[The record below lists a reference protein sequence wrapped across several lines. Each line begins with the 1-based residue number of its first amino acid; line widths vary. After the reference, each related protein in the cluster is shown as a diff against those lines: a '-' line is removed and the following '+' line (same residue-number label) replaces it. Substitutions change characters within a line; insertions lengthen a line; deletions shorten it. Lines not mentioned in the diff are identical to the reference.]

1 MNTIRVKIVPNRE
14 LFRDDDTGFKIYSA
28 DVREADGEVEYNNYG
43 NISVKGDNLPDFNIG
58 SLYDIDIAKNPRDK
72 YKGSYSM
79 VKSHYVKP
87 QTAEEQWKFLSMIV
101 TENQYVSISRVYSAD
116 EDKIIDIITNDE
128 FDYERVDGYGEI
140 TYNSLKEKVKLNM
153 DVSEAL
159 AYFSE
164 YEVSYNL
171 VKRLVSKYGSAEV
184 AIKEVEKNPYSI
196 VEKDG
201 FGFIMADELAMKLGI
216 PKDSPHRIRTCM
228 EYVLDEIS
236 SNGDI
241 WLNRKKL
248 YNKMKKLLKIK
259 KPEIEAVMDE
269 ENENVFCYGDR
280 YATMR
285 NARNEMRLAFMLS
298 KKILK
303 EEPLLSNHDYD
314 PDGFIER
321 FEDKNKVTLS
331 DQQKEFLYDINKTN
345 LMFLIGNAGSGKA
358 QPVDTVIPTPE
369 GYRKMGDIKVGD
381 FVFDREGNPTEV
393 LGVYPQGKIDEYE
406 VTLSDGRKTYSND
419 EHLWSYYTSRGN
431 LKTKSL
437 REMIDIGI
445 INEQIDKRTGRVRRN
460 SRFKIPT
467 NGLVKF
473 NNKSY
478 DLEVDPYVLGSFI
491 GDGSLTSKNL
501 TLCSNDEFVVKK
513 VSKILGFDYFK
524 ASGDNYNWNFRYKNP
539 KRYKGGNN
547 QSIARYTVF
556 TEDVFPK
563 SMMNISLEKNI
574 PVEYKLSSSESRFK
588 LLQGLFDTDGSIMR
602 SKGRYSVS
610 YSTASKTLACDIQE
624 LLRSLGMNGTIY
636 EDVRD
641 GRNTVYEISVLIE
654 NDKKKELFTLPR
666 KRDIADK
673 AYGVS
678 KYRDYDRISIISAT
692 PTGNKKD
699 MVCFYV
705 DNPEHLYLT
714 NDYIVT
720 HNTFV
725 QKSVIELADEL
736 GLSYALLSP
745 TGKASRVL
753 KESTGREAYTIH
765 KKIGFGGFE
774 EVESI
779 PEDIIL
785 VDEASMA
792 DINIAT
798 KLMSVVRDG
807 RLVIFIGDDAQ
818 IPSVGEGNFLY
829 DCINFD
835 KTPMVKLDK
844 IFRQKESGML
854 DAITRTRK
862 GRAFLNTTT
871 VNNQRLGNNFEFRHM
886 MKEQIVD
893 NLLESYEKML
903 SSGHTVE
910 EIGVLTP
917 TNIGDVGTIEINRQ
931 IQERVNPQGGTYLK
945 DEHTF
950 GNKGNERTL
959 RVGDYVMNTENMYDA
974 TVTNKAETINVFNGE
989 CGTIIVVNENS
1000 KEIIVDFEGNH
1011 VLFSFSEAMKKLSHA
1026 WAISIHKSQGSQ
1038 YKIVLIVVD
1047 SSATYQ
1053 LNLNL
1058 LYTAMSRAQDY
1069 LGVFGQARTYNR
1081 ALHKLASFSRNSFL
1095 NEFLDI
1101 SYKIIEDSEGEI
1113 ETDVLAENTLEL
1125 LRSEGNFS

>member
-101 TENQYVSISRVYSAD
+101 TENQYVSISRVYSSE

-228 EYVLDEIS
+228 EYVLDEIG

-259 KPEIEAVMDE
+259 RPEIEAIME
-269 ENENVFCYGDR
+269 EDNKNVFHYDDR

-285 NARNEMRLAFMLS
+285 NARNEMMLAFMLS

-303 EEPLLSNHDYD
+303 EEPLLSNHEYD

-331 DQQKEFLYDINKTN
+331 DQQREFLYDINKTN
-345 LMFLIGNAGSGKA
+345 LMFLIGNAGSGKSFL
-358 QPVDTVIPTPE
+358 QKVVI
-369 GYRKMGDIKVGD
+369 
-381 FVFDREGNPTEV
+381 N
-393 LGVYPQGKIDEYE
+393 
-406 VTLSDGRKTYSND
+406 
-419 EHLWSYYTSRGN
+419 
-431 LKTKSL
+431 
-437 REMIDIGI
+437 
-445 INEQIDKRTGRVRRN
+445 
-460 SRFKIPT
+460 
-467 NGLVKF
+467 
-473 NNKSY
+473 
-478 DLEVDPYVLGSFI
+478 
-491 GDGSLTSKNL
+491 
-501 TLCSNDEFVVKK
+501 
-513 VSKILGFDYFK
+513 
-524 ASGDNYNWNFRYKNP
+524 
-539 KRYKGGNN
+539 
-547 QSIARYTVF
+547 IA
-556 TEDVFPK
+556 E
-563 SMMNISLEKNI
+563 
-574 PVEYKLSSSESRFK
+574 
-588 LLQGLFDTDGSIMR
+588 
-602 SKGRYSVS
+602 
-610 YSTASKTLACDIQE
+610 E
-624 LLRSLGMNGTIY
+624 L
-636 EDVRD
+636 D
-641 GRNTVYEISVLIE
+641 
-654 NDKKKELFTLPR
+654 
-666 KRDIADK
+666 
-673 AYGVS
+673 
-678 KYRDYDRISIISAT
+678 
-692 PTGNKKD
+692 
-699 MVCFYV
+699 
-705 DNPEHLYLT
+705 
-714 NDYIVT
+714 
-720 HNTFV
+720 
-725 QKSVIELADEL
+725 
-736 GLSYALLSP
+736 LSYALLAP

-753 KESTGREAYTIH
+753 KNYTGREAYTIH

-835 KTPMVKLDK
+835 ETPMVKLDK

-871 VNNQRLGNNFEFRHM
+871 VKNQRLGNNFEFRHM

-989 CGTIIVVNENS
+989 CGTIIAVNENS

-1047 SSATYQ
+1047 GSATYQ

-1101 SYKIIEDSEGEI
+1101 SYKIIENLEDEI
-1113 ETDVLAENTLEL
+1113 DTNILAENTLEL
-1125 LRSEGNFS
+1125 LRSESNFS

>member
-345 LMFLIGNAGSGKA
+345 LMFLIGNAGSGKSFL
-358 QPVDTVIPTPE
+358 QKVVI
-369 GYRKMGDIKVGD
+369 
-381 FVFDREGNPTEV
+381 N
-393 LGVYPQGKIDEYE
+393 
-406 VTLSDGRKTYSND
+406 
-419 EHLWSYYTSRGN
+419 
-431 LKTKSL
+431 
-437 REMIDIGI
+437 
-445 INEQIDKRTGRVRRN
+445 
-460 SRFKIPT
+460 
-467 NGLVKF
+467 
-473 NNKSY
+473 
-478 DLEVDPYVLGSFI
+478 
-491 GDGSLTSKNL
+491 
-501 TLCSNDEFVVKK
+501 
-513 VSKILGFDYFK
+513 
-524 ASGDNYNWNFRYKNP
+524 
-539 KRYKGGNN
+539 
-547 QSIARYTVF
+547 IA
-556 TEDVFPK
+556 E
-563 SMMNISLEKNI
+563 
-574 PVEYKLSSSESRFK
+574 
-588 LLQGLFDTDGSIMR
+588 
-602 SKGRYSVS
+602 
-610 YSTASKTLACDIQE
+610 E
-624 LLRSLGMNGTIY
+624 LN
-636 EDVRD
+636 
-641 GRNTVYEISVLIE
+641 
-654 NDKKKELFTLPR
+654 
-666 KRDIADK
+666 
-673 AYGVS
+673 
-678 KYRDYDRISIISAT
+678 
-692 PTGNKKD
+692 
-699 MVCFYV
+699 
-705 DNPEHLYLT
+705 
-714 NDYIVT
+714 
-720 HNTFV
+720 
-725 QKSVIELADEL
+725 
-736 GLSYALLSP
+736 LSYALLAP

-753 KESTGREAYTIH
+753 KNYTGREAYTIH

>member
-28 DVREADGEVEYNNYG
+28 DVREADGEVEYNDYG

-58 SLYDIDIAKNPRDK
+58 ALYDIDIAKNPRDK

-79 VKSHYVKP
+79 VRSHYVKP

-101 TENQYVSISRVYSAD
+101 TENQYVSISRVYSAE

-159 AYFSE
+159 SYFSE

-269 ENENVFCYGDR
+269 ENENVFCYDDR

-345 LMFLIGNAGSGKA
+345 LMFLIGNAGSGKSFL
-358 QPVDTVIPTPE
+358 Q
-369 GYRKMGDIKVGD
+369 KV
-381 FVFDREGNPTEV
+381 V
-393 LGVYPQGKIDEYE
+393 
-406 VTLSDGRKTYSND
+406 
-419 EHLWSYYTSRGN
+419 
-431 LKTKSL
+431 
-437 REMIDIGI
+437 IDIA
-445 INEQIDKRTGRVRRN
+445 E
-460 SRFKIPT
+460 
-467 NGLVKF
+467 
-473 NNKSY
+473 
-478 DLEVDPYVLGSFI
+478 
-491 GDGSLTSKNL
+491 
-501 TLCSNDEFVVKK
+501 
-513 VSKILGFDYFK
+513 
-524 ASGDNYNWNFRYKNP
+524 
-539 KRYKGGNN
+539 
-547 QSIARYTVF
+547 
-556 TEDVFPK
+556 
-563 SMMNISLEKNI
+563 
-574 PVEYKLSSSESRFK
+574 
-588 LLQGLFDTDGSIMR
+588 
-602 SKGRYSVS
+602 
-610 YSTASKTLACDIQE
+610 
-624 LLRSLGMNGTIY
+624 
-636 EDVRD
+636 
-641 GRNTVYEISVLIE
+641 
-654 NDKKKELFTLPR
+654 
-666 KRDIADK
+666 
-673 AYGVS
+673 
-678 KYRDYDRISIISAT
+678 
-692 PTGNKKD
+692 
-699 MVCFYV
+699 
-705 DNPEHLYLT
+705 
-714 NDYIVT
+714 
-720 HNTFV
+720 
-725 QKSVIELADEL
+725 EL
-736 GLSYALLSP
+736 GLSYALLAP

-753 KESTGREAYTIH
+753 KNYTGREAYTIH

-871 VNNQRLGNNFEFRHM
+871 VKNQRLGSNFEFRHM
-886 MKEQIVD
+886 MKERIVD

-931 IQERVNPQGGTYLK
+931 IQERVNPQGGKYLK

-989 CGTIIVVNENS
+989 CGTIIAVNENS

-1113 ETDVLAENTLEL
+1113 ETDILAENTLEL

>member
-87 QTAEEQWKFLSMIV
+87 QTTEEQWKFLSMIV
-101 TENQYVSISRVYSAD
+101 TENQYVSISRVYSAE

-259 KPEIEAVMDE
+259 RPEIEAVMDE
-269 ENENVFCYGDR
+269 ENENVFCYDDR

-345 LMFLIGNAGSGKA
+345 LMFLIGNAGSGKSFL
-358 QPVDTVIPTPE
+358 QKVVI
-369 GYRKMGDIKVGD
+369 
-381 FVFDREGNPTEV
+381 N
-393 LGVYPQGKIDEYE
+393 
-406 VTLSDGRKTYSND
+406 
-419 EHLWSYYTSRGN
+419 
-431 LKTKSL
+431 
-437 REMIDIGI
+437 
-445 INEQIDKRTGRVRRN
+445 
-460 SRFKIPT
+460 
-467 NGLVKF
+467 
-473 NNKSY
+473 
-478 DLEVDPYVLGSFI
+478 
-491 GDGSLTSKNL
+491 
-501 TLCSNDEFVVKK
+501 
-513 VSKILGFDYFK
+513 
-524 ASGDNYNWNFRYKNP
+524 
-539 KRYKGGNN
+539 
-547 QSIARYTVF
+547 IA
-556 TEDVFPK
+556 E
-563 SMMNISLEKNI
+563 
-574 PVEYKLSSSESRFK
+574 
-588 LLQGLFDTDGSIMR
+588 
-602 SKGRYSVS
+602 
-610 YSTASKTLACDIQE
+610 E
-624 LLRSLGMNGTIY
+624 LN
-636 EDVRD
+636 
-641 GRNTVYEISVLIE
+641 
-654 NDKKKELFTLPR
+654 
-666 KRDIADK
+666 
-673 AYGVS
+673 
-678 KYRDYDRISIISAT
+678 
-692 PTGNKKD
+692 
-699 MVCFYV
+699 
-705 DNPEHLYLT
+705 
-714 NDYIVT
+714 
-720 HNTFV
+720 
-725 QKSVIELADEL
+725 
-736 GLSYALLSP
+736 LSYALLAP

-753 KESTGREAYTIH
+753 KNYTGREAYTIH

-798 KLMSVVRDG
+798 KLMSVIRDG
-807 RLVIFIGDDAQ
+807 KLVIFIGDDAQ

-871 VNNQRLGNNFEFRHM
+871 VNNQRIGNNFEFRHM

-931 IQERVNPQGGTYLK
+931 IQERVNPQGGKYLK

-989 CGTIIVVNENS
+989 CGTIIAVNENS

-1058 LYTAMSRAQDY
+1058 LYTAMSRAQNY
-1069 LGVFGQARTYNR
+1069 LGVFGQAKTYNR

-1101 SYKIIEDSEGEI
+1101 SYKIIENLEDEVD
-1113 ETDVLAENTLEL
+1113 TNVLAENTLEL

>member
-101 TENQYVSISRVYSAD
+101 TENQYVSISRAYSAE

-128 FDYERVDGYGEI
+128 FDYERIDGYGEI

-259 KPEIEAVMDE
+259 RPEIEAVMDE
-269 ENENVFCYGDR
+269 ENENVFCYDDR

-331 DQQKEFLYDINKTN
+331 DQQREFLYDINKTN
-345 LMFLIGNAGSGKA
+345 LMFLIGNAGSGKSFL
-358 QPVDTVIPTPE
+358 QKVVI
-369 GYRKMGDIKVGD
+369 
-381 FVFDREGNPTEV
+381 N
-393 LGVYPQGKIDEYE
+393 
-406 VTLSDGRKTYSND
+406 
-419 EHLWSYYTSRGN
+419 
-431 LKTKSL
+431 
-437 REMIDIGI
+437 
-445 INEQIDKRTGRVRRN
+445 
-460 SRFKIPT
+460 
-467 NGLVKF
+467 
-473 NNKSY
+473 
-478 DLEVDPYVLGSFI
+478 
-491 GDGSLTSKNL
+491 
-501 TLCSNDEFVVKK
+501 
-513 VSKILGFDYFK
+513 
-524 ASGDNYNWNFRYKNP
+524 
-539 KRYKGGNN
+539 
-547 QSIARYTVF
+547 IA
-556 TEDVFPK
+556 E
-563 SMMNISLEKNI
+563 
-574 PVEYKLSSSESRFK
+574 
-588 LLQGLFDTDGSIMR
+588 
-602 SKGRYSVS
+602 
-610 YSTASKTLACDIQE
+610 E
-624 LLRSLGMNGTIY
+624 LN
-636 EDVRD
+636 
-641 GRNTVYEISVLIE
+641 
-654 NDKKKELFTLPR
+654 
-666 KRDIADK
+666 
-673 AYGVS
+673 
-678 KYRDYDRISIISAT
+678 
-692 PTGNKKD
+692 
-699 MVCFYV
+699 
-705 DNPEHLYLT
+705 
-714 NDYIVT
+714 
-720 HNTFV
+720 
-725 QKSVIELADEL
+725 
-736 GLSYALLSP
+736 LSYALLAP

-753 KESTGREAYTIH
+753 KNYTGREAYTIH

-774 EVESI
+774 EVDSI

-945 DEHTF
+945 EEHTF

-989 CGTIIVVNENS
+989 CGTIIAVNENS

>member
-101 TENQYVSISRVYSAD
+101 TENQYVSISRAYSAE

-259 KPEIEAVMDE
+259 RPEIEAIME
-269 ENENVFCYGDR
+269 EDNKNVFHYDDR

-285 NARNEMRLAFMLS
+285 NARNEMMLAFMLS

-303 EEPLLSNHDYD
+303 EEPLLSNHEYD

-321 FEDKNKVTLS
+321 FEDKNKVVLS
-331 DQQKEFLYDINKTN
+331 DQQREFLYDINKTN
-345 LMFLIGNAGSGKA
+345 LMFLIGNAGSGKSFL
-358 QPVDTVIPTPE
+358 Q
-369 GYRKMGDIKVGD
+369 KV
-381 FVFDREGNPTEV
+381 V
-393 LGVYPQGKIDEYE
+393 
-406 VTLSDGRKTYSND
+406 
-419 EHLWSYYTSRGN
+419 
-431 LKTKSL
+431 
-437 REMIDIGI
+437 IDIA
-445 INEQIDKRTGRVRRN
+445 E
-460 SRFKIPT
+460 
-467 NGLVKF
+467 
-473 NNKSY
+473 
-478 DLEVDPYVLGSFI
+478 
-491 GDGSLTSKNL
+491 
-501 TLCSNDEFVVKK
+501 
-513 VSKILGFDYFK
+513 
-524 ASGDNYNWNFRYKNP
+524 
-539 KRYKGGNN
+539 
-547 QSIARYTVF
+547 
-556 TEDVFPK
+556 
-563 SMMNISLEKNI
+563 
-574 PVEYKLSSSESRFK
+574 
-588 LLQGLFDTDGSIMR
+588 
-602 SKGRYSVS
+602 
-610 YSTASKTLACDIQE
+610 
-624 LLRSLGMNGTIY
+624 
-636 EDVRD
+636 
-641 GRNTVYEISVLIE
+641 
-654 NDKKKELFTLPR
+654 
-666 KRDIADK
+666 
-673 AYGVS
+673 
-678 KYRDYDRISIISAT
+678 
-692 PTGNKKD
+692 
-699 MVCFYV
+699 
-705 DNPEHLYLT
+705 
-714 NDYIVT
+714 
-720 HNTFV
+720 
-725 QKSVIELADEL
+725 EL
-736 GLSYALLSP
+736 GLSYALLAP

-753 KESTGREAYTIH
+753 KNYTGREAYTIH

-931 IQERVNPQGGTYLK
+931 IQERVNPQGGKYLK

-989 CGTIIVVNENS
+989 CGTIIAVNENS

>member
-101 TENQYVSISRVYSAD
+101 TENQYVSISRVYSAE

-269 ENENVFCYGDR
+269 ENENVFCYDDR

-345 LMFLIGNAGSGKA
+345 LMFLIGNAGSGKSFL
-358 QPVDTVIPTPE
+358 Q
-369 GYRKMGDIKVGD
+369 KV
-381 FVFDREGNPTEV
+381 V
-393 LGVYPQGKIDEYE
+393 
-406 VTLSDGRKTYSND
+406 
-419 EHLWSYYTSRGN
+419 
-431 LKTKSL
+431 
-437 REMIDIGI
+437 IDIA
-445 INEQIDKRTGRVRRN
+445 E
-460 SRFKIPT
+460 
-467 NGLVKF
+467 
-473 NNKSY
+473 
-478 DLEVDPYVLGSFI
+478 
-491 GDGSLTSKNL
+491 
-501 TLCSNDEFVVKK
+501 
-513 VSKILGFDYFK
+513 
-524 ASGDNYNWNFRYKNP
+524 
-539 KRYKGGNN
+539 
-547 QSIARYTVF
+547 
-556 TEDVFPK
+556 
-563 SMMNISLEKNI
+563 
-574 PVEYKLSSSESRFK
+574 
-588 LLQGLFDTDGSIMR
+588 
-602 SKGRYSVS
+602 
-610 YSTASKTLACDIQE
+610 E
-624 LLRSLGMNGTIY
+624 L
-636 EDVRD
+636 D
-641 GRNTVYEISVLIE
+641 
-654 NDKKKELFTLPR
+654 
-666 KRDIADK
+666 
-673 AYGVS
+673 
-678 KYRDYDRISIISAT
+678 
-692 PTGNKKD
+692 
-699 MVCFYV
+699 
-705 DNPEHLYLT
+705 
-714 NDYIVT
+714 
-720 HNTFV
+720 
-725 QKSVIELADEL
+725 
-736 GLSYALLSP
+736 LSYALLAP

-753 KESTGREAYTIH
+753 KNYTGREAYTIH

-807 RLVIFIGDDAQ
+807 KLVIFIGDDAQ

-989 CGTIIVVNENS
+989 CGTIIAVNESS

-1011 VLFSFSEAMKKLSHA
+1011 VLFNFSEAMKKLSHA

-1113 ETDVLAENTLEL
+1113 ETDILAENTLEL

>member
-1 MNTIRVKIVPNRE
+1 MDTIRVKIVPNRE

-101 TENQYVSISRVYSAD
+101 TENQYVSISRAYSAE

-259 KPEIEAVMDE
+259 RPEIEAVMDE
-269 ENENVFCYGDR
+269 ENENVFCYDDR

-331 DQQKEFLYDINKTN
+331 DQQREFLYDINKTN
-345 LMFLIGNAGSGKA
+345 LMFLIGNAGSGKSFL
-358 QPVDTVIPTPE
+358 Q
-369 GYRKMGDIKVGD
+369 KV
-381 FVFDREGNPTEV
+381 V
-393 LGVYPQGKIDEYE
+393 
-406 VTLSDGRKTYSND
+406 
-419 EHLWSYYTSRGN
+419 
-431 LKTKSL
+431 
-437 REMIDIGI
+437 IDIA
-445 INEQIDKRTGRVRRN
+445 E
-460 SRFKIPT
+460 
-467 NGLVKF
+467 
-473 NNKSY
+473 
-478 DLEVDPYVLGSFI
+478 
-491 GDGSLTSKNL
+491 
-501 TLCSNDEFVVKK
+501 
-513 VSKILGFDYFK
+513 
-524 ASGDNYNWNFRYKNP
+524 
-539 KRYKGGNN
+539 
-547 QSIARYTVF
+547 
-556 TEDVFPK
+556 
-563 SMMNISLEKNI
+563 
-574 PVEYKLSSSESRFK
+574 
-588 LLQGLFDTDGSIMR
+588 
-602 SKGRYSVS
+602 
-610 YSTASKTLACDIQE
+610 
-624 LLRSLGMNGTIY
+624 
-636 EDVRD
+636 
-641 GRNTVYEISVLIE
+641 
-654 NDKKKELFTLPR
+654 
-666 KRDIADK
+666 
-673 AYGVS
+673 
-678 KYRDYDRISIISAT
+678 
-692 PTGNKKD
+692 
-699 MVCFYV
+699 
-705 DNPEHLYLT
+705 
-714 NDYIVT
+714 
-720 HNTFV
+720 
-725 QKSVIELADEL
+725 EL
-736 GLSYALLSP
+736 GLSYALLAP

-753 KESTGREAYTIH
+753 KNYTGREAYTIH

-835 KTPMVKLDK
+835 KTPMVKLNK

-945 DEHTF
+945 EEHTF

-989 CGTIIVVNENS
+989 CGTIIAVNENS

>member
-1 MNTIRVKIVPNRE
+1 MDTIRVKIVPNRE

-72 YKGSYSM
+72 YKGSYNM

-87 QTAEEQWKFLSMIV
+87 QTEEEQWKFLSMIV
-101 TENQYVSISRVYSAD
+101 TENQYVNISKVYSAE

-140 TYNSLKEKVKLNM
+140 TYSSLKEKVKLNM

-196 VEKDG
+196 VEKNG

-241 WLNRKKL
+241 WLDRKKL

-269 ENENVFCYGDR
+269 ENENVFCYDDR

-298 KKILK
+298 KKMLK

-345 LMFLIGNAGSGKA
+345 LMFLIGNAGSGKSFL
-358 QPVDTVIPTPE
+358 QKVVI
-369 GYRKMGDIKVGD
+369 
-381 FVFDREGNPTEV
+381 N
-393 LGVYPQGKIDEYE
+393 
-406 VTLSDGRKTYSND
+406 
-419 EHLWSYYTSRGN
+419 
-431 LKTKSL
+431 
-437 REMIDIGI
+437 
-445 INEQIDKRTGRVRRN
+445 
-460 SRFKIPT
+460 
-467 NGLVKF
+467 
-473 NNKSY
+473 
-478 DLEVDPYVLGSFI
+478 
-491 GDGSLTSKNL
+491 
-501 TLCSNDEFVVKK
+501 
-513 VSKILGFDYFK
+513 
-524 ASGDNYNWNFRYKNP
+524 
-539 KRYKGGNN
+539 
-547 QSIARYTVF
+547 IA
-556 TEDVFPK
+556 E
-563 SMMNISLEKNI
+563 
-574 PVEYKLSSSESRFK
+574 
-588 LLQGLFDTDGSIMR
+588 
-602 SKGRYSVS
+602 
-610 YSTASKTLACDIQE
+610 E
-624 LLRSLGMNGTIY
+624 L
-636 EDVRD
+636 D
-641 GRNTVYEISVLIE
+641 
-654 NDKKKELFTLPR
+654 
-666 KRDIADK
+666 
-673 AYGVS
+673 
-678 KYRDYDRISIISAT
+678 
-692 PTGNKKD
+692 
-699 MVCFYV
+699 
-705 DNPEHLYLT
+705 
-714 NDYIVT
+714 
-720 HNTFV
+720 
-725 QKSVIELADEL
+725 
-736 GLSYALLSP
+736 LSYALLAP

-753 KESTGREAYTIH
+753 KNYTGREAYTIH

-903 SSGHTVE
+903 SSGHAVE
-910 EIGVLTP
+910 DIGVLTP

-989 CGTIIVVNENS
+989 CGTIIAVNENS

-1113 ETDVLAENTLEL
+1113 DTDVLAEKTLEL

>member
-1 MNTIRVKIVPNRE
+1 MDTIRVKIVPNRE

-28 DVREADGEVEYNNYG
+28 DVREADGEIEYNNYG

-72 YKGSYSM
+72 YKGSYNM

-87 QTAEEQWKFLSMIV
+87 QTEEEQWKFLSMIV
-101 TENQYVSISRVYSAD
+101 TENQYVNISKVYSAE

-140 TYNSLKEKVKLNM
+140 TYNSLNEKVKLNM

-196 VEKDG
+196 VEKNG

-241 WLNRKKL
+241 WLDRKKL

-269 ENENVFCYGDR
+269 ENENVFCYDGR

-298 KKILK
+298 KKMLK
-303 EEPLLSNHDYD
+303 EEPLLSNHEYD

-345 LMFLIGNAGSGKA
+345 LMFLIGNAGSGKSFL
-358 QPVDTVIPTPE
+358 QKVVI
-369 GYRKMGDIKVGD
+369 
-381 FVFDREGNPTEV
+381 N
-393 LGVYPQGKIDEYE
+393 
-406 VTLSDGRKTYSND
+406 
-419 EHLWSYYTSRGN
+419 
-431 LKTKSL
+431 
-437 REMIDIGI
+437 
-445 INEQIDKRTGRVRRN
+445 
-460 SRFKIPT
+460 
-467 NGLVKF
+467 
-473 NNKSY
+473 
-478 DLEVDPYVLGSFI
+478 
-491 GDGSLTSKNL
+491 
-501 TLCSNDEFVVKK
+501 
-513 VSKILGFDYFK
+513 
-524 ASGDNYNWNFRYKNP
+524 
-539 KRYKGGNN
+539 
-547 QSIARYTVF
+547 IA
-556 TEDVFPK
+556 E
-563 SMMNISLEKNI
+563 
-574 PVEYKLSSSESRFK
+574 
-588 LLQGLFDTDGSIMR
+588 
-602 SKGRYSVS
+602 
-610 YSTASKTLACDIQE
+610 E
-624 LLRSLGMNGTIY
+624 L
-636 EDVRD
+636 D
-641 GRNTVYEISVLIE
+641 
-654 NDKKKELFTLPR
+654 
-666 KRDIADK
+666 
-673 AYGVS
+673 
-678 KYRDYDRISIISAT
+678 
-692 PTGNKKD
+692 
-699 MVCFYV
+699 
-705 DNPEHLYLT
+705 
-714 NDYIVT
+714 
-720 HNTFV
+720 
-725 QKSVIELADEL
+725 
-736 GLSYALLSP
+736 LSYALLAP

-753 KESTGREAYTIH
+753 KNYTGREAYTIH

-779 PEDIIL
+779 SEDIIL

-903 SSGHTVE
+903 SSGHAVE
-910 EIGVLTP
+910 DIGVLTP

-989 CGTIIVVNENS
+989 CGTIIAVNENS

-1101 SYKIIEDSEGEI
+1101 SYRSIEDLEGEI
-1113 ETDVLAENTLEL
+1113 DTDVLAEKTLEL

>member
-1 MNTIRVKIVPNRE
+1 METIRVKIVPNRE

-28 DVREADGEVEYNNYG
+28 DVREADGEVEYNDYG

-101 TENQYVSISRVYSAD
+101 TENQYASISRVYSA
-116 EDKIIDIITNDE
+116 EQDKIIDIITNDE

-140 TYNSLKEKVKLNM
+140 TYDSLKVKVKLNM

-269 ENENVFCYGDR
+269 ENENVFYYDGR

-321 FEDKNKVTLS
+321 FEDKNNVTLS
-331 DQQKEFLYDINKTN
+331 DQQREFLYDINKTN
-345 LMFLIGNAGSGKA
+345 LMFLIGNAGSGKSFL
-358 QPVDTVIPTPE
+358 Q
-369 GYRKMGDIKVGD
+369 KV
-381 FVFDREGNPTEV
+381 V
-393 LGVYPQGKIDEYE
+393 
-406 VTLSDGRKTYSND
+406 
-419 EHLWSYYTSRGN
+419 
-431 LKTKSL
+431 
-437 REMIDIGI
+437 IDIA
-445 INEQIDKRTGRVRRN
+445 E
-460 SRFKIPT
+460 
-467 NGLVKF
+467 
-473 NNKSY
+473 
-478 DLEVDPYVLGSFI
+478 
-491 GDGSLTSKNL
+491 
-501 TLCSNDEFVVKK
+501 
-513 VSKILGFDYFK
+513 
-524 ASGDNYNWNFRYKNP
+524 
-539 KRYKGGNN
+539 
-547 QSIARYTVF
+547 
-556 TEDVFPK
+556 
-563 SMMNISLEKNI
+563 
-574 PVEYKLSSSESRFK
+574 
-588 LLQGLFDTDGSIMR
+588 
-602 SKGRYSVS
+602 
-610 YSTASKTLACDIQE
+610 E
-624 LLRSLGMNGTIY
+624 L
-636 EDVRD
+636 D
-641 GRNTVYEISVLIE
+641 
-654 NDKKKELFTLPR
+654 
-666 KRDIADK
+666 
-673 AYGVS
+673 
-678 KYRDYDRISIISAT
+678 
-692 PTGNKKD
+692 
-699 MVCFYV
+699 
-705 DNPEHLYLT
+705 
-714 NDYIVT
+714 
-720 HNTFV
+720 
-725 QKSVIELADEL
+725 
-736 GLSYALLSP
+736 LSYALLAP

-753 KESTGREAYTIH
+753 KNYTGREAYTIH

-807 RLVIFIGDDAQ
+807 KLVIFIGDDAQ

-893 NLLESYEKML
+893 SLLESYEKML
-903 SSGHTVE
+903 SSGRAVE
-910 EIGVLTP
+910 DIGVLTP

-989 CGTIIVVNENS
+989 CGTIIAVNENS

-1038 YKIVLIVVD
+1038 YNIVLIVVD

-1069 LGVFGQARTYNR
+1069 LGVFGQARTYNK

-1101 SYKIIEDSEGEI
+1101 SYKIIENSEDEI
-1113 ETDVLAENTLEL
+1113 DTNVLAENTLEL
-1125 LRSEGNFS
+1125 LSSESNFS

>member
-1 MNTIRVKIVPNRE
+1 MDTIRVKIVPNRE

-72 YKGSYSM
+72 YKGSYNM

-87 QTAEEQWKFLSMIV
+87 QTEEEQWKFLSMIV
-101 TENQYVSISRVYSAD
+101 TENQYVNISKVYSAE

-140 TYNSLKEKVKLNM
+140 TYSSLKEKVKLNM

-196 VEKDG
+196 VEKNG

-241 WLNRKKL
+241 WLDRKKL

-269 ENENVFCYGDR
+269 ENENVFCYDDR

-298 KKILK
+298 KKVLK
-303 EEPLLSNHDYD
+303 EEPLLSNHEYD

-345 LMFLIGNAGSGKA
+345 LMFLIGNAGSGKSFL
-358 QPVDTVIPTPE
+358 Q
-369 GYRKMGDIKVGD
+369 KV
-381 FVFDREGNPTEV
+381 V
-393 LGVYPQGKIDEYE
+393 
-406 VTLSDGRKTYSND
+406 
-419 EHLWSYYTSRGN
+419 
-431 LKTKSL
+431 
-437 REMIDIGI
+437 IDIA
-445 INEQIDKRTGRVRRN
+445 E
-460 SRFKIPT
+460 
-467 NGLVKF
+467 
-473 NNKSY
+473 
-478 DLEVDPYVLGSFI
+478 
-491 GDGSLTSKNL
+491 
-501 TLCSNDEFVVKK
+501 
-513 VSKILGFDYFK
+513 
-524 ASGDNYNWNFRYKNP
+524 
-539 KRYKGGNN
+539 
-547 QSIARYTVF
+547 
-556 TEDVFPK
+556 
-563 SMMNISLEKNI
+563 
-574 PVEYKLSSSESRFK
+574 
-588 LLQGLFDTDGSIMR
+588 
-602 SKGRYSVS
+602 
-610 YSTASKTLACDIQE
+610 E
-624 LLRSLGMNGTIY
+624 L
-636 EDVRD
+636 D
-641 GRNTVYEISVLIE
+641 
-654 NDKKKELFTLPR
+654 
-666 KRDIADK
+666 
-673 AYGVS
+673 
-678 KYRDYDRISIISAT
+678 
-692 PTGNKKD
+692 
-699 MVCFYV
+699 
-705 DNPEHLYLT
+705 
-714 NDYIVT
+714 
-720 HNTFV
+720 
-725 QKSVIELADEL
+725 
-736 GLSYALLSP
+736 LSYALLAP

-753 KESTGREAYTIH
+753 KNYTGREAYTIH

-779 PEDIIL
+779 SEDIIL

-903 SSGHTVE
+903 SSGHAVE
-910 EIGVLTP
+910 DIGVLTP

-989 CGTIIVVNENS
+989 CGTIIAVNENS

-1101 SYKIIEDSEGEI
+1101 SYRSIEDSEGEI
-1113 ETDVLAENTLEL
+1113 DTDVLAEKTLEL

>member
-101 TENQYVSISRVYSAD
+101 TENQYVSISRAYSAE

-259 KPEIEAVMDE
+259 RPEIEAVMDE
-269 ENENVFCYGDR
+269 ENENVFCYDDR

-303 EEPLLSNHDYD
+303 EEPLLSNHEYD

-345 LMFLIGNAGSGKA
+345 LMFLIGNAGSGKSFL
-358 QPVDTVIPTPE
+358 Q
-369 GYRKMGDIKVGD
+369 KV
-381 FVFDREGNPTEV
+381 V
-393 LGVYPQGKIDEYE
+393 
-406 VTLSDGRKTYSND
+406 
-419 EHLWSYYTSRGN
+419 
-431 LKTKSL
+431 
-437 REMIDIGI
+437 IDIA
-445 INEQIDKRTGRVRRN
+445 E
-460 SRFKIPT
+460 
-467 NGLVKF
+467 
-473 NNKSY
+473 
-478 DLEVDPYVLGSFI
+478 
-491 GDGSLTSKNL
+491 
-501 TLCSNDEFVVKK
+501 
-513 VSKILGFDYFK
+513 
-524 ASGDNYNWNFRYKNP
+524 
-539 KRYKGGNN
+539 
-547 QSIARYTVF
+547 
-556 TEDVFPK
+556 
-563 SMMNISLEKNI
+563 
-574 PVEYKLSSSESRFK
+574 
-588 LLQGLFDTDGSIMR
+588 
-602 SKGRYSVS
+602 
-610 YSTASKTLACDIQE
+610 
-624 LLRSLGMNGTIY
+624 
-636 EDVRD
+636 
-641 GRNTVYEISVLIE
+641 
-654 NDKKKELFTLPR
+654 
-666 KRDIADK
+666 
-673 AYGVS
+673 
-678 KYRDYDRISIISAT
+678 
-692 PTGNKKD
+692 
-699 MVCFYV
+699 
-705 DNPEHLYLT
+705 
-714 NDYIVT
+714 
-720 HNTFV
+720 
-725 QKSVIELADEL
+725 EL
-736 GLSYALLSP
+736 GLSYALLAP

-753 KESTGREAYTIH
+753 KNYTGREAYTIH

-945 DEHTF
+945 EEHTF

-989 CGTIIVVNENS
+989 CGTIIAVNENS

>member
-101 TENQYVSISRVYSAD
+101 TESQYVSISRAYSAE

-128 FDYERVDGYGEI
+128 FDYERIDGYGEI

-259 KPEIEAVMDE
+259 RPEIEAIME
-269 ENENVFCYGDR
+269 EDNKNVFHYDDR

-285 NARNEMRLAFMLS
+285 NARNEMMLAFMLS

-321 FEDKNKVTLS
+321 FEDKNNVTLS

-345 LMFLIGNAGSGKA
+345 LMFLIGNAGSGKSFL
-358 QPVDTVIPTPE
+358 QKVVI
-369 GYRKMGDIKVGD
+369 
-381 FVFDREGNPTEV
+381 N
-393 LGVYPQGKIDEYE
+393 
-406 VTLSDGRKTYSND
+406 
-419 EHLWSYYTSRGN
+419 
-431 LKTKSL
+431 
-437 REMIDIGI
+437 
-445 INEQIDKRTGRVRRN
+445 
-460 SRFKIPT
+460 
-467 NGLVKF
+467 
-473 NNKSY
+473 
-478 DLEVDPYVLGSFI
+478 
-491 GDGSLTSKNL
+491 
-501 TLCSNDEFVVKK
+501 
-513 VSKILGFDYFK
+513 
-524 ASGDNYNWNFRYKNP
+524 
-539 KRYKGGNN
+539 
-547 QSIARYTVF
+547 IA
-556 TEDVFPK
+556 E
-563 SMMNISLEKNI
+563 
-574 PVEYKLSSSESRFK
+574 
-588 LLQGLFDTDGSIMR
+588 
-602 SKGRYSVS
+602 
-610 YSTASKTLACDIQE
+610 E
-624 LLRSLGMNGTIY
+624 L
-636 EDVRD
+636 D
-641 GRNTVYEISVLIE
+641 
-654 NDKKKELFTLPR
+654 
-666 KRDIADK
+666 
-673 AYGVS
+673 
-678 KYRDYDRISIISAT
+678 
-692 PTGNKKD
+692 
-699 MVCFYV
+699 
-705 DNPEHLYLT
+705 
-714 NDYIVT
+714 
-720 HNTFV
+720 
-725 QKSVIELADEL
+725 
-736 GLSYALLSP
+736 LSYALLAP

-753 KESTGREAYTIH
+753 KNYTGREAYTIH

-774 EVESI
+774 EVDSI

-989 CGTIIVVNENS
+989 CGTIIAVNENS

>member
-28 DVREADGEVEYNNYG
+28 DVRETDGEVEYNNYG

-58 SLYDIDIAKNPRDK
+58 SLYDIDIAKNSRDK

-101 TENQYVSISRVYSAD
+101 TENQYVSISRAYSAE

-241 WLNRKKL
+241 WLSRKKL

-259 KPEIEAVMDE
+259 RPEIEAVMDE
-269 ENENVFCYGDR
+269 ENENVFCYDDR

-345 LMFLIGNAGSGKA
+345 LMFLIGNAGSGKSFL
-358 QPVDTVIPTPE
+358 QKVVI
-369 GYRKMGDIKVGD
+369 
-381 FVFDREGNPTEV
+381 N
-393 LGVYPQGKIDEYE
+393 
-406 VTLSDGRKTYSND
+406 
-419 EHLWSYYTSRGN
+419 
-431 LKTKSL
+431 
-437 REMIDIGI
+437 
-445 INEQIDKRTGRVRRN
+445 
-460 SRFKIPT
+460 
-467 NGLVKF
+467 
-473 NNKSY
+473 
-478 DLEVDPYVLGSFI
+478 
-491 GDGSLTSKNL
+491 
-501 TLCSNDEFVVKK
+501 
-513 VSKILGFDYFK
+513 
-524 ASGDNYNWNFRYKNP
+524 
-539 KRYKGGNN
+539 
-547 QSIARYTVF
+547 IA
-556 TEDVFPK
+556 E
-563 SMMNISLEKNI
+563 
-574 PVEYKLSSSESRFK
+574 
-588 LLQGLFDTDGSIMR
+588 
-602 SKGRYSVS
+602 
-610 YSTASKTLACDIQE
+610 E
-624 LLRSLGMNGTIY
+624 LN
-636 EDVRD
+636 
-641 GRNTVYEISVLIE
+641 
-654 NDKKKELFTLPR
+654 
-666 KRDIADK
+666 
-673 AYGVS
+673 
-678 KYRDYDRISIISAT
+678 
-692 PTGNKKD
+692 
-699 MVCFYV
+699 
-705 DNPEHLYLT
+705 
-714 NDYIVT
+714 
-720 HNTFV
+720 
-725 QKSVIELADEL
+725 
-736 GLSYALLSP
+736 LSYALLAP

-753 KESTGREAYTIH
+753 KNYTGREAYTIH

-774 EVESI
+774 EVDSI

-945 DEHTF
+945 EEHTF

-989 CGTIIVVNENS
+989 CGTIIAVNENS

>member
-1 MNTIRVKIVPNRE
+1 MDTIRVKIVPNRE

-28 DVREADGEVEYNNYG
+28 DVREADGEVECNDYG

-101 TENQYVSISRVYSAD
+101 TENQYASISRVYSGE

-140 TYNSLKEKVKLNM
+140 TYNSLKVKVKLNM

-269 ENENVFCYGDR
+269 ENENVFCYNDR

-331 DQQKEFLYDINKTN
+331 DQQREFLYDINKTN
-345 LMFLIGNAGSGKA
+345 LMFLIGNAGSGKSFL
-358 QPVDTVIPTPE
+358 QKVVI
-369 GYRKMGDIKVGD
+369 
-381 FVFDREGNPTEV
+381 N
-393 LGVYPQGKIDEYE
+393 
-406 VTLSDGRKTYSND
+406 
-419 EHLWSYYTSRGN
+419 
-431 LKTKSL
+431 
-437 REMIDIGI
+437 
-445 INEQIDKRTGRVRRN
+445 
-460 SRFKIPT
+460 
-467 NGLVKF
+467 
-473 NNKSY
+473 
-478 DLEVDPYVLGSFI
+478 
-491 GDGSLTSKNL
+491 
-501 TLCSNDEFVVKK
+501 
-513 VSKILGFDYFK
+513 
-524 ASGDNYNWNFRYKNP
+524 
-539 KRYKGGNN
+539 
-547 QSIARYTVF
+547 IA
-556 TEDVFPK
+556 E
-563 SMMNISLEKNI
+563 
-574 PVEYKLSSSESRFK
+574 
-588 LLQGLFDTDGSIMR
+588 
-602 SKGRYSVS
+602 
-610 YSTASKTLACDIQE
+610 E
-624 LLRSLGMNGTIY
+624 L
-636 EDVRD
+636 D
-641 GRNTVYEISVLIE
+641 
-654 NDKKKELFTLPR
+654 
-666 KRDIADK
+666 
-673 AYGVS
+673 
-678 KYRDYDRISIISAT
+678 
-692 PTGNKKD
+692 
-699 MVCFYV
+699 
-705 DNPEHLYLT
+705 
-714 NDYIVT
+714 
-720 HNTFV
+720 
-725 QKSVIELADEL
+725 
-736 GLSYALLSP
+736 LSYALLAP

-753 KESTGREAYTIH
+753 KNYTGREAYTIH

-779 PEDIIL
+779 PEDIVL

-871 VNNQRLGNNFEFRHM
+871 VKSQRLGNNFEFRHM
-886 MKEQIVD
+886 MKEKIVD
-893 NLLESYEKML
+893 SLLESYEKML
-903 SSGHTVE
+903 GSGYTVE

-931 IQERVNPQGGTYLK
+931 IQERVNPQGGKYLK

-989 CGTIIVVNENS
+989 CGTIIAVNENS

-1069 LGVFGQARTYNR
+1069 LGVFGQAKTYNR
-1081 ALHKLASFSRNSFL
+1081 ALYKLASFSRNSFL

-1101 SYKIIEDSEGEI
+1101 SYKIIENLEDEI
-1113 ETDVLAENTLEL
+1113 DTNVLAENTLEL

>member
-259 KPEIEAVMDE
+259 RPEIEAVMDE
-269 ENENVFCYGDR
+269 ENENVFCYDDR

-303 EEPLLSNHDYD
+303 EEPLLSNHEYD

-345 LMFLIGNAGSGKA
+345 LMFLIGNAGSGKSFL
-358 QPVDTVIPTPE
+358 Q
-369 GYRKMGDIKVGD
+369 KV
-381 FVFDREGNPTEV
+381 V
-393 LGVYPQGKIDEYE
+393 
-406 VTLSDGRKTYSND
+406 
-419 EHLWSYYTSRGN
+419 
-431 LKTKSL
+431 
-437 REMIDIGI
+437 IDIA
-445 INEQIDKRTGRVRRN
+445 E
-460 SRFKIPT
+460 
-467 NGLVKF
+467 
-473 NNKSY
+473 
-478 DLEVDPYVLGSFI
+478 
-491 GDGSLTSKNL
+491 
-501 TLCSNDEFVVKK
+501 
-513 VSKILGFDYFK
+513 
-524 ASGDNYNWNFRYKNP
+524 
-539 KRYKGGNN
+539 
-547 QSIARYTVF
+547 
-556 TEDVFPK
+556 
-563 SMMNISLEKNI
+563 
-574 PVEYKLSSSESRFK
+574 
-588 LLQGLFDTDGSIMR
+588 
-602 SKGRYSVS
+602 
-610 YSTASKTLACDIQE
+610 
-624 LLRSLGMNGTIY
+624 
-636 EDVRD
+636 
-641 GRNTVYEISVLIE
+641 
-654 NDKKKELFTLPR
+654 
-666 KRDIADK
+666 
-673 AYGVS
+673 
-678 KYRDYDRISIISAT
+678 
-692 PTGNKKD
+692 
-699 MVCFYV
+699 
-705 DNPEHLYLT
+705 
-714 NDYIVT
+714 
-720 HNTFV
+720 
-725 QKSVIELADEL
+725 EL
-736 GLSYALLSP
+736 GLSYALLAP

-753 KESTGREAYTIH
+753 KNYTGREAYTIH

>member
-101 TENQYVSISRVYSAD
+101 TENQYVSISRVYSAE

-259 KPEIEAVMDE
+259 RPEIEAIME
-269 ENENVFCYGDR
+269 EDNKNVFHYNDR

-285 NARNEMRLAFMLS
+285 NARNEMMLAFMLS

-321 FEDKNKVTLS
+321 FEDKNKVILS
-331 DQQKEFLYDINKTN
+331 DQQREFLYDINKTN
-345 LMFLIGNAGSGKA
+345 LMFLIGNAGSGKSFL
-358 QPVDTVIPTPE
+358 QKVVI
-369 GYRKMGDIKVGD
+369 
-381 FVFDREGNPTEV
+381 N
-393 LGVYPQGKIDEYE
+393 
-406 VTLSDGRKTYSND
+406 
-419 EHLWSYYTSRGN
+419 
-431 LKTKSL
+431 
-437 REMIDIGI
+437 
-445 INEQIDKRTGRVRRN
+445 
-460 SRFKIPT
+460 
-467 NGLVKF
+467 
-473 NNKSY
+473 
-478 DLEVDPYVLGSFI
+478 
-491 GDGSLTSKNL
+491 
-501 TLCSNDEFVVKK
+501 
-513 VSKILGFDYFK
+513 
-524 ASGDNYNWNFRYKNP
+524 
-539 KRYKGGNN
+539 
-547 QSIARYTVF
+547 IA
-556 TEDVFPK
+556 E
-563 SMMNISLEKNI
+563 
-574 PVEYKLSSSESRFK
+574 
-588 LLQGLFDTDGSIMR
+588 
-602 SKGRYSVS
+602 
-610 YSTASKTLACDIQE
+610 E
-624 LLRSLGMNGTIY
+624 LN
-636 EDVRD
+636 
-641 GRNTVYEISVLIE
+641 
-654 NDKKKELFTLPR
+654 
-666 KRDIADK
+666 
-673 AYGVS
+673 
-678 KYRDYDRISIISAT
+678 
-692 PTGNKKD
+692 
-699 MVCFYV
+699 
-705 DNPEHLYLT
+705 
-714 NDYIVT
+714 
-720 HNTFV
+720 
-725 QKSVIELADEL
+725 
-736 GLSYALLSP
+736 LSYALLAP

-753 KESTGREAYTIH
+753 KNYTGREAYTIH

-807 RLVIFIGDDAQ
+807 KLVIFIGDDAQ

-871 VNNQRLGNNFEFRHM
+871 VKNQRLGNNFEFRHM

-989 CGTIIVVNENS
+989 CGTIIAVNENS

-1101 SYKIIEDSEGEI
+1101 SYKIIENLEDEI
-1113 ETDVLAENTLEL
+1113 DTNVLAENTLEL

>member
-58 SLYDIDIAKNPRDK
+58 SLYDIDIVKNSRDK

-101 TENQYVSISRVYSAD
+101 TENQYVSISRAYSAE

-241 WLNRKKL
+241 WLSRKKL

-259 KPEIEAVMDE
+259 RPEIEAVMDE
-269 ENENVFCYGDR
+269 ENENVFCYDDR

-345 LMFLIGNAGSGKA
+345 LMFLIGNAGSGKSFL
-358 QPVDTVIPTPE
+358 QKVVI
-369 GYRKMGDIKVGD
+369 
-381 FVFDREGNPTEV
+381 N
-393 LGVYPQGKIDEYE
+393 
-406 VTLSDGRKTYSND
+406 
-419 EHLWSYYTSRGN
+419 
-431 LKTKSL
+431 
-437 REMIDIGI
+437 
-445 INEQIDKRTGRVRRN
+445 
-460 SRFKIPT
+460 
-467 NGLVKF
+467 
-473 NNKSY
+473 
-478 DLEVDPYVLGSFI
+478 
-491 GDGSLTSKNL
+491 
-501 TLCSNDEFVVKK
+501 
-513 VSKILGFDYFK
+513 
-524 ASGDNYNWNFRYKNP
+524 
-539 KRYKGGNN
+539 
-547 QSIARYTVF
+547 IA
-556 TEDVFPK
+556 E
-563 SMMNISLEKNI
+563 
-574 PVEYKLSSSESRFK
+574 
-588 LLQGLFDTDGSIMR
+588 
-602 SKGRYSVS
+602 
-610 YSTASKTLACDIQE
+610 E
-624 LLRSLGMNGTIY
+624 LN
-636 EDVRD
+636 
-641 GRNTVYEISVLIE
+641 
-654 NDKKKELFTLPR
+654 
-666 KRDIADK
+666 
-673 AYGVS
+673 
-678 KYRDYDRISIISAT
+678 
-692 PTGNKKD
+692 
-699 MVCFYV
+699 
-705 DNPEHLYLT
+705 
-714 NDYIVT
+714 
-720 HNTFV
+720 
-725 QKSVIELADEL
+725 
-736 GLSYALLSP
+736 LSYALLAP

-753 KESTGREAYTIH
+753 KNYTGREAYTIH

-774 EVESI
+774 EVDSI

-945 DEHTF
+945 EEHTF

-989 CGTIIVVNENS
+989 CGTIIAVNENS

>member
-101 TENQYVSISRVYSAD
+101 TENQYVSISRAYSAE
-116 EDKIIDIITNDE
+116 EDNIIDIITNDE

-259 KPEIEAVMDE
+259 RPEIEAVMDE
-269 ENENVFCYGDR
+269 ENENVFCYDDR

-331 DQQKEFLYDINKTN
+331 DQQRGFLYDINKTN
-345 LMFLIGNAGSGKA
+345 LMFLIGNAGSGKSFL
-358 QPVDTVIPTPE
+358 QKVVI
-369 GYRKMGDIKVGD
+369 
-381 FVFDREGNPTEV
+381 N
-393 LGVYPQGKIDEYE
+393 
-406 VTLSDGRKTYSND
+406 
-419 EHLWSYYTSRGN
+419 
-431 LKTKSL
+431 
-437 REMIDIGI
+437 
-445 INEQIDKRTGRVRRN
+445 
-460 SRFKIPT
+460 
-467 NGLVKF
+467 
-473 NNKSY
+473 
-478 DLEVDPYVLGSFI
+478 
-491 GDGSLTSKNL
+491 
-501 TLCSNDEFVVKK
+501 
-513 VSKILGFDYFK
+513 
-524 ASGDNYNWNFRYKNP
+524 
-539 KRYKGGNN
+539 
-547 QSIARYTVF
+547 IA
-556 TEDVFPK
+556 E
-563 SMMNISLEKNI
+563 
-574 PVEYKLSSSESRFK
+574 
-588 LLQGLFDTDGSIMR
+588 
-602 SKGRYSVS
+602 
-610 YSTASKTLACDIQE
+610 E
-624 LLRSLGMNGTIY
+624 L
-636 EDVRD
+636 D
-641 GRNTVYEISVLIE
+641 
-654 NDKKKELFTLPR
+654 
-666 KRDIADK
+666 
-673 AYGVS
+673 
-678 KYRDYDRISIISAT
+678 
-692 PTGNKKD
+692 
-699 MVCFYV
+699 
-705 DNPEHLYLT
+705 
-714 NDYIVT
+714 
-720 HNTFV
+720 
-725 QKSVIELADEL
+725 
-736 GLSYALLSP
+736 LSYALLAP

-753 KESTGREAYTIH
+753 KNYTGREAYTIH

-835 KTPMVKLDK
+835 ETPMVKLDK

-871 VNNQRLGNNFEFRHM
+871 VKNQRLGNNFEFRHM
-886 MKEQIVD
+886 MKEKIVD

-989 CGTIIVVNENS
+989 CGTIIAVNENS

-1058 LYTAMSRAQDY
+1058 LYTAMSRAQNY

-1101 SYKIIEDSEGEI
+1101 SYKIIENLEDEI
-1113 ETDVLAENTLEL
+1113 DTNVLAENTLEL

>member
-1 MNTIRVKIVPNRE
+1 MDTIRVKIVPNRE

-72 YKGSYSM
+72 YKGSYNM

-87 QTAEEQWKFLSMIV
+87 QTEEEQWKFLSMIV
-101 TENQYVSISRVYSAD
+101 TENQYVNISKVYSAE

-140 TYNSLKEKVKLNM
+140 TYSSLKEKVKLNM

-196 VEKDG
+196 VEKNG

-241 WLNRKKL
+241 WLDRKKL

-269 ENENVFCYGDR
+269 ENENVFCYDDR

-298 KKILK
+298 KKMLK
-303 EEPLLSNHDYD
+303 EEPLLSNHEYD

-345 LMFLIGNAGSGKA
+345 LMFLIGNAGSGKSFL
-358 QPVDTVIPTPE
+358 QKVVI
-369 GYRKMGDIKVGD
+369 
-381 FVFDREGNPTEV
+381 N
-393 LGVYPQGKIDEYE
+393 
-406 VTLSDGRKTYSND
+406 
-419 EHLWSYYTSRGN
+419 
-431 LKTKSL
+431 
-437 REMIDIGI
+437 
-445 INEQIDKRTGRVRRN
+445 
-460 SRFKIPT
+460 
-467 NGLVKF
+467 
-473 NNKSY
+473 
-478 DLEVDPYVLGSFI
+478 
-491 GDGSLTSKNL
+491 
-501 TLCSNDEFVVKK
+501 
-513 VSKILGFDYFK
+513 
-524 ASGDNYNWNFRYKNP
+524 
-539 KRYKGGNN
+539 
-547 QSIARYTVF
+547 IA
-556 TEDVFPK
+556 E
-563 SMMNISLEKNI
+563 
-574 PVEYKLSSSESRFK
+574 
-588 LLQGLFDTDGSIMR
+588 
-602 SKGRYSVS
+602 
-610 YSTASKTLACDIQE
+610 E
-624 LLRSLGMNGTIY
+624 L
-636 EDVRD
+636 D
-641 GRNTVYEISVLIE
+641 
-654 NDKKKELFTLPR
+654 
-666 KRDIADK
+666 
-673 AYGVS
+673 
-678 KYRDYDRISIISAT
+678 
-692 PTGNKKD
+692 
-699 MVCFYV
+699 
-705 DNPEHLYLT
+705 
-714 NDYIVT
+714 
-720 HNTFV
+720 
-725 QKSVIELADEL
+725 
-736 GLSYALLSP
+736 LSYALLAP

-753 KESTGREAYTIH
+753 KNYTGREAYTIH

-779 PEDIIL
+779 SEDIIL

-903 SSGHTVE
+903 SSGHAVE
-910 EIGVLTP
+910 DIGVLTP

-989 CGTIIVVNENS
+989 CGTIIAVNENS

-1113 ETDVLAENTLEL
+1113 DTDVLAEKTLEL

>member
-1 MNTIRVKIVPNRE
+1 MDTIRVKIVPNRE

-28 DVREADGEVEYNNYG
+28 DIREADGEVEYNNYG

-58 SLYDIDIAKNPRDK
+58 ALYDIDIAKNPRDK

-101 TENQYVSISRVYSAD
+101 TENQYGSISRVYSV
-116 EDKIIDIITNDE
+116 EQDKIIDIITNDE

-140 TYNSLKEKVKLNM
+140 TYNSLKVKVKLNM

-259 KPEIEAVMDE
+259 RPEIEAIME
-269 ENENVFCYGDR
+269 EDNKNVFHYDDR

-285 NARNEMRLAFMLS
+285 NARNEMMLAFMLS

-303 EEPLLSNHDYD
+303 EEPLLSNHEYD

-321 FEDKNKVTLS
+321 FEDKNQVTLS
-331 DQQKEFLYDINKTN
+331 DQQREFLYDINKTN
-345 LMFLIGNAGSGKA
+345 LMFLIGNAGSGKSFL
-358 QPVDTVIPTPE
+358 Q
-369 GYRKMGDIKVGD
+369 KV
-381 FVFDREGNPTEV
+381 V
-393 LGVYPQGKIDEYE
+393 
-406 VTLSDGRKTYSND
+406 
-419 EHLWSYYTSRGN
+419 
-431 LKTKSL
+431 
-437 REMIDIGI
+437 IDIA
-445 INEQIDKRTGRVRRN
+445 E
-460 SRFKIPT
+460 
-467 NGLVKF
+467 
-473 NNKSY
+473 
-478 DLEVDPYVLGSFI
+478 
-491 GDGSLTSKNL
+491 
-501 TLCSNDEFVVKK
+501 
-513 VSKILGFDYFK
+513 
-524 ASGDNYNWNFRYKNP
+524 
-539 KRYKGGNN
+539 
-547 QSIARYTVF
+547 
-556 TEDVFPK
+556 
-563 SMMNISLEKNI
+563 
-574 PVEYKLSSSESRFK
+574 
-588 LLQGLFDTDGSIMR
+588 
-602 SKGRYSVS
+602 
-610 YSTASKTLACDIQE
+610 E
-624 LLRSLGMNGTIY
+624 L
-636 EDVRD
+636 D
-641 GRNTVYEISVLIE
+641 
-654 NDKKKELFTLPR
+654 
-666 KRDIADK
+666 
-673 AYGVS
+673 
-678 KYRDYDRISIISAT
+678 
-692 PTGNKKD
+692 
-699 MVCFYV
+699 
-705 DNPEHLYLT
+705 
-714 NDYIVT
+714 
-720 HNTFV
+720 
-725 QKSVIELADEL
+725 
-736 GLSYALLSP
+736 LSYALLAP

-753 KESTGREAYTIH
+753 KNYTGREAYTIH

-835 KTPMVKLDK
+835 ETPMVKLDK

-903 SSGHTVE
+903 SSGHAVE

-989 CGTIIVVNENS
+989 CGTVIAVNENS

-1069 LGVFGQARTYNR
+1069 LGVFGQARTYNK

-1101 SYKIIEDSEGEI
+1101 SYKIIENLEDEI
-1113 ETDVLAENTLEL
+1113 DTNILAENTLEL
-1125 LRSEGNFS
+1125 LRSESNFS

>member
-101 TENQYVSISRVYSAD
+101 TENQYVSISRAYSAE
-116 EDKIIDIITNDE
+116 EDKIVDIITNDE

-259 KPEIEAVMDE
+259 RPEIEAVMDE
-269 ENENVFCYGDR
+269 ENENVFCYDDR

-331 DQQKEFLYDINKTN
+331 DQQREFLYDINKTN
-345 LMFLIGNAGSGKA
+345 LMFLIGNAGSGKSFL
-358 QPVDTVIPTPE
+358 QKVVINIAE
-369 GYRKMGDIKVGD
+369 
-381 FVFDREGNPTEV
+381 E
-393 LGVYPQGKIDEYE
+393 
-406 VTLSDGRKTYSND
+406 
-419 EHLWSYYTSRGN
+419 
-431 LKTKSL
+431 
-437 REMIDIGI
+437 
-445 INEQIDKRTGRVRRN
+445 
-460 SRFKIPT
+460 
-467 NGLVKF
+467 
-473 NNKSY
+473 
-478 DLEVDPYVLGSFI
+478 LE
-491 GDGSLTSKNL
+491 
-501 TLCSNDEFVVKK
+501 
-513 VSKILGFDYFK
+513 
-524 ASGDNYNWNFRYKNP
+524 
-539 KRYKGGNN
+539 
-547 QSIARYTVF
+547 
-556 TEDVFPK
+556 
-563 SMMNISLEKNI
+563 
-574 PVEYKLSSSESRFK
+574 
-588 LLQGLFDTDGSIMR
+588 
-602 SKGRYSVS
+602 
-610 YSTASKTLACDIQE
+610 
-624 LLRSLGMNGTIY
+624 
-636 EDVRD
+636 
-641 GRNTVYEISVLIE
+641 
-654 NDKKKELFTLPR
+654 
-666 KRDIADK
+666 
-673 AYGVS
+673 
-678 KYRDYDRISIISAT
+678 
-692 PTGNKKD
+692 
-699 MVCFYV
+699 
-705 DNPEHLYLT
+705 
-714 NDYIVT
+714 
-720 HNTFV
+720 
-725 QKSVIELADEL
+725 
-736 GLSYALLSP
+736 LSYALLAP

-753 KESTGREAYTIH
+753 KNYTGREAYTIH

-774 EVESI
+774 EVDSI

-931 IQERVNPQGGTYLK
+931 IQERVNPQGGTHLK

-989 CGTIIVVNENS
+989 CGTIIAVNENS

>member
-87 QTAEEQWKFLSMIV
+87 QTTEEQWKFLSMIV
-101 TENQYVSISRVYSAD
+101 TENQYVSISRVYSAE

-259 KPEIEAVMDE
+259 RPEIEAIMDE
-269 ENENVFCYGDR
+269 ENENVFCYDDR

-321 FEDKNKVTLS
+321 FEDKNKVVLS
-331 DQQKEFLYDINKTN
+331 DQQREFLYDINKTN
-345 LMFLIGNAGSGKA
+345 LMFLIGNAGSGKSFL
-358 QPVDTVIPTPE
+358 QKVVI
-369 GYRKMGDIKVGD
+369 
-381 FVFDREGNPTEV
+381 N
-393 LGVYPQGKIDEYE
+393 
-406 VTLSDGRKTYSND
+406 
-419 EHLWSYYTSRGN
+419 
-431 LKTKSL
+431 
-437 REMIDIGI
+437 
-445 INEQIDKRTGRVRRN
+445 
-460 SRFKIPT
+460 
-467 NGLVKF
+467 
-473 NNKSY
+473 
-478 DLEVDPYVLGSFI
+478 
-491 GDGSLTSKNL
+491 
-501 TLCSNDEFVVKK
+501 
-513 VSKILGFDYFK
+513 
-524 ASGDNYNWNFRYKNP
+524 
-539 KRYKGGNN
+539 
-547 QSIARYTVF
+547 IA
-556 TEDVFPK
+556 E
-563 SMMNISLEKNI
+563 
-574 PVEYKLSSSESRFK
+574 
-588 LLQGLFDTDGSIMR
+588 
-602 SKGRYSVS
+602 
-610 YSTASKTLACDIQE
+610 E
-624 LLRSLGMNGTIY
+624 LN
-636 EDVRD
+636 
-641 GRNTVYEISVLIE
+641 
-654 NDKKKELFTLPR
+654 
-666 KRDIADK
+666 
-673 AYGVS
+673 
-678 KYRDYDRISIISAT
+678 
-692 PTGNKKD
+692 
-699 MVCFYV
+699 
-705 DNPEHLYLT
+705 
-714 NDYIVT
+714 
-720 HNTFV
+720 
-725 QKSVIELADEL
+725 
-736 GLSYALLSP
+736 LSYALLAP

-753 KESTGREAYTIH
+753 KNYTGREAYTIH

-835 KTPMVKLDK
+835 ETPMVKLDK

-871 VNNQRLGNNFEFRHM
+871 VKNQRLGNNFEFRHM

-989 CGTIIVVNENS
+989 CGTIIAVNENS

-1047 SSATYQ
+1047 GSATYQ

-1101 SYKIIEDSEGEI
+1101 SYKIIESLEDEI
-1113 ETDVLAENTLEL
+1113 DTNVLAENTLEL
-1125 LRSEGNFS
+1125 LRSESNFS

>member
-1 MNTIRVKIVPNRE
+1 MDTIRVKIVPNRE

-101 TENQYVSISRVYSAD
+101 TENQYVSISRVYSAE

-259 KPEIEAVMDE
+259 KAEIEAVMDE
-269 ENENVFCYGDR
+269 ENENVFCYDDR

-321 FEDKNKVTLS
+321 FEDKNRVTLS

-345 LMFLIGNAGSGKA
+345 LMFLIGNAGSGKSFL
-358 QPVDTVIPTPE
+358 QKVVI
-369 GYRKMGDIKVGD
+369 
-381 FVFDREGNPTEV
+381 N
-393 LGVYPQGKIDEYE
+393 
-406 VTLSDGRKTYSND
+406 
-419 EHLWSYYTSRGN
+419 
-431 LKTKSL
+431 
-437 REMIDIGI
+437 
-445 INEQIDKRTGRVRRN
+445 
-460 SRFKIPT
+460 
-467 NGLVKF
+467 
-473 NNKSY
+473 
-478 DLEVDPYVLGSFI
+478 
-491 GDGSLTSKNL
+491 
-501 TLCSNDEFVVKK
+501 
-513 VSKILGFDYFK
+513 
-524 ASGDNYNWNFRYKNP
+524 
-539 KRYKGGNN
+539 
-547 QSIARYTVF
+547 IA
-556 TEDVFPK
+556 E
-563 SMMNISLEKNI
+563 
-574 PVEYKLSSSESRFK
+574 
-588 LLQGLFDTDGSIMR
+588 
-602 SKGRYSVS
+602 
-610 YSTASKTLACDIQE
+610 E
-624 LLRSLGMNGTIY
+624 LN
-636 EDVRD
+636 
-641 GRNTVYEISVLIE
+641 
-654 NDKKKELFTLPR
+654 
-666 KRDIADK
+666 
-673 AYGVS
+673 
-678 KYRDYDRISIISAT
+678 
-692 PTGNKKD
+692 
-699 MVCFYV
+699 
-705 DNPEHLYLT
+705 
-714 NDYIVT
+714 
-720 HNTFV
+720 
-725 QKSVIELADEL
+725 
-736 GLSYALLSP
+736 LSYALLAP

-753 KESTGREAYTIH
+753 KNYTGREAYTIH

-835 KTPMVKLDK
+835 ETPMVKLDK

-989 CGTIIVVNENS
+989 CGTIIAVNENS

-1095 NEFLDI
+1095 DEFLDI

-1113 ETDVLAENTLEL
+1113 ETDILAENTLEL

>member
-1 MNTIRVKIVPNRE
+1 
-14 LFRDDDTGFKIYSA
+14 
-28 DVREADGEVEYNNYG
+28 
-43 NISVKGDNLPDFNIG
+43 
-58 SLYDIDIAKNPRDK
+58 
-72 YKGSYSM
+72 
-79 VKSHYVKP
+79 
-87 QTAEEQWKFLSMIV
+87 MIV
-101 TENQYVSISRVYSAD
+101 TENQYVSISRAYSAE

-241 WLNRKKL
+241 WLSRKKL

-259 KPEIEAVMDE
+259 RPEIEAVMDE
-269 ENENVFCYGDR
+269 ENENVFCYDDR

-321 FEDKNKVTLS
+321 FEDKNNVTLS

-345 LMFLIGNAGSGKA
+345 LMFLIGNAGSGKSFL
-358 QPVDTVIPTPE
+358 QKVVINIAE
-369 GYRKMGDIKVGD
+369 
-381 FVFDREGNPTEV
+381 E
-393 LGVYPQGKIDEYE
+393 
-406 VTLSDGRKTYSND
+406 
-419 EHLWSYYTSRGN
+419 
-431 LKTKSL
+431 
-437 REMIDIGI
+437 
-445 INEQIDKRTGRVRRN
+445 
-460 SRFKIPT
+460 
-467 NGLVKF
+467 
-473 NNKSY
+473 
-478 DLEVDPYVLGSFI
+478 LE
-491 GDGSLTSKNL
+491 
-501 TLCSNDEFVVKK
+501 
-513 VSKILGFDYFK
+513 
-524 ASGDNYNWNFRYKNP
+524 
-539 KRYKGGNN
+539 
-547 QSIARYTVF
+547 
-556 TEDVFPK
+556 
-563 SMMNISLEKNI
+563 
-574 PVEYKLSSSESRFK
+574 
-588 LLQGLFDTDGSIMR
+588 
-602 SKGRYSVS
+602 
-610 YSTASKTLACDIQE
+610 
-624 LLRSLGMNGTIY
+624 
-636 EDVRD
+636 
-641 GRNTVYEISVLIE
+641 
-654 NDKKKELFTLPR
+654 
-666 KRDIADK
+666 
-673 AYGVS
+673 
-678 KYRDYDRISIISAT
+678 
-692 PTGNKKD
+692 
-699 MVCFYV
+699 
-705 DNPEHLYLT
+705 
-714 NDYIVT
+714 
-720 HNTFV
+720 
-725 QKSVIELADEL
+725 
-736 GLSYALLSP
+736 LSYALLAP

-753 KESTGREAYTIH
+753 KNYTGREAYTIH

-774 EVESI
+774 EVDSI

-945 DEHTF
+945 EEHTF

-989 CGTIIVVNENS
+989 CGTIIAVNENS

>member
-101 TENQYVSISRVYSAD
+101 TENQYVSISRAYSAE

-128 FDYERVDGYGEI
+128 FEYERVDGYGEI

-259 KPEIEAVMDE
+259 RPEIEAVMDE
-269 ENENVFCYGDR
+269 ENENVFFYDDR

-303 EEPLLSNHDYD
+303 EEPLLSNHEYD

-345 LMFLIGNAGSGKA
+345 LMFLIGNAGSGKSFL
-358 QPVDTVIPTPE
+358 Q
-369 GYRKMGDIKVGD
+369 KV
-381 FVFDREGNPTEV
+381 V
-393 LGVYPQGKIDEYE
+393 
-406 VTLSDGRKTYSND
+406 
-419 EHLWSYYTSRGN
+419 
-431 LKTKSL
+431 
-437 REMIDIGI
+437 IDIA
-445 INEQIDKRTGRVRRN
+445 E
-460 SRFKIPT
+460 
-467 NGLVKF
+467 
-473 NNKSY
+473 
-478 DLEVDPYVLGSFI
+478 
-491 GDGSLTSKNL
+491 
-501 TLCSNDEFVVKK
+501 
-513 VSKILGFDYFK
+513 
-524 ASGDNYNWNFRYKNP
+524 
-539 KRYKGGNN
+539 
-547 QSIARYTVF
+547 
-556 TEDVFPK
+556 
-563 SMMNISLEKNI
+563 
-574 PVEYKLSSSESRFK
+574 
-588 LLQGLFDTDGSIMR
+588 
-602 SKGRYSVS
+602 
-610 YSTASKTLACDIQE
+610 
-624 LLRSLGMNGTIY
+624 
-636 EDVRD
+636 
-641 GRNTVYEISVLIE
+641 
-654 NDKKKELFTLPR
+654 
-666 KRDIADK
+666 
-673 AYGVS
+673 
-678 KYRDYDRISIISAT
+678 
-692 PTGNKKD
+692 
-699 MVCFYV
+699 
-705 DNPEHLYLT
+705 
-714 NDYIVT
+714 
-720 HNTFV
+720 
-725 QKSVIELADEL
+725 EL
-736 GLSYALLSP
+736 GLSYALLAP

-753 KESTGREAYTIH
+753 KNYTGREAYTIH

-871 VNNQRLGNNFEFRHM
+871 INNQRLGNNFEFRHM

-931 IQERVNPQGGTYLK
+931 IQERVNPQGGTHLK

-974 TVTNKAETINVFNGE
+974 TVTNKAETIDIFNGE
-989 CGTIIVVNENS
+989 CGTIIAVNENS
-1000 KEIIVDFEGNH
+1000 KDIIVDFEGNH

>member
-101 TENQYVSISRVYSAD
+101 TENQYVSISRAYSAE

-259 KPEIEAVMDE
+259 RPEIEAVMDE
-269 ENENVFCYGDR
+269 EDENVFCYDDR

-345 LMFLIGNAGSGKA
+345 LMFLIGNAGSGKSFL
-358 QPVDTVIPTPE
+358 QKVVI
-369 GYRKMGDIKVGD
+369 
-381 FVFDREGNPTEV
+381 N
-393 LGVYPQGKIDEYE
+393 
-406 VTLSDGRKTYSND
+406 
-419 EHLWSYYTSRGN
+419 
-431 LKTKSL
+431 
-437 REMIDIGI
+437 
-445 INEQIDKRTGRVRRN
+445 
-460 SRFKIPT
+460 
-467 NGLVKF
+467 
-473 NNKSY
+473 
-478 DLEVDPYVLGSFI
+478 
-491 GDGSLTSKNL
+491 
-501 TLCSNDEFVVKK
+501 
-513 VSKILGFDYFK
+513 
-524 ASGDNYNWNFRYKNP
+524 
-539 KRYKGGNN
+539 
-547 QSIARYTVF
+547 IA
-556 TEDVFPK
+556 E
-563 SMMNISLEKNI
+563 
-574 PVEYKLSSSESRFK
+574 
-588 LLQGLFDTDGSIMR
+588 
-602 SKGRYSVS
+602 
-610 YSTASKTLACDIQE
+610 E
-624 LLRSLGMNGTIY
+624 LN
-636 EDVRD
+636 
-641 GRNTVYEISVLIE
+641 
-654 NDKKKELFTLPR
+654 
-666 KRDIADK
+666 
-673 AYGVS
+673 
-678 KYRDYDRISIISAT
+678 
-692 PTGNKKD
+692 
-699 MVCFYV
+699 
-705 DNPEHLYLT
+705 
-714 NDYIVT
+714 
-720 HNTFV
+720 
-725 QKSVIELADEL
+725 
-736 GLSYALLSP
+736 LSYALLAP

-753 KESTGREAYTIH
+753 KNYTGREAYTIH

-774 EVESI
+774 EVDSI

-931 IQERVNPQGGTYLK
+931 IQERVNPQGGTHLK

-989 CGTIIVVNENS
+989 CGTIIAVNENS
-1000 KEIIVDFEGNH
+1000 KEIIVDFEGNY

-1101 SYKIIEDSEGEI
+1101 SYKIIEDSEGGI

>member
-1 MNTIRVKIVPNRE
+1 METIRVKIVPNRE

-72 YKGSYSM
+72 YKGSYNM

-87 QTAEEQWKFLSMIV
+87 QTEEEQWKFLSMIV
-101 TENQYVSISRVYSAD
+101 TENQYVNISKVYSAE

-140 TYNSLKEKVKLNM
+140 TYSSLKEKVKLNM

-196 VEKDG
+196 VEKNG

-241 WLNRKKL
+241 WLDRKKL

-269 ENENVFCYGDR
+269 ENENVFCYDDR

-285 NARNEMRLAFMLS
+285 NARNEIRLAFMLS
-298 KKILK
+298 KKMLK
-303 EEPLLSNHDYD
+303 EEPLLSNHEYD

-345 LMFLIGNAGSGKA
+345 LMFLIGNAGSGKSFL
-358 QPVDTVIPTPE
+358 QKVVI
-369 GYRKMGDIKVGD
+369 
-381 FVFDREGNPTEV
+381 N
-393 LGVYPQGKIDEYE
+393 
-406 VTLSDGRKTYSND
+406 
-419 EHLWSYYTSRGN
+419 
-431 LKTKSL
+431 
-437 REMIDIGI
+437 
-445 INEQIDKRTGRVRRN
+445 
-460 SRFKIPT
+460 
-467 NGLVKF
+467 
-473 NNKSY
+473 
-478 DLEVDPYVLGSFI
+478 
-491 GDGSLTSKNL
+491 
-501 TLCSNDEFVVKK
+501 
-513 VSKILGFDYFK
+513 
-524 ASGDNYNWNFRYKNP
+524 
-539 KRYKGGNN
+539 
-547 QSIARYTVF
+547 IA
-556 TEDVFPK
+556 E
-563 SMMNISLEKNI
+563 
-574 PVEYKLSSSESRFK
+574 
-588 LLQGLFDTDGSIMR
+588 
-602 SKGRYSVS
+602 
-610 YSTASKTLACDIQE
+610 E
-624 LLRSLGMNGTIY
+624 L
-636 EDVRD
+636 D
-641 GRNTVYEISVLIE
+641 
-654 NDKKKELFTLPR
+654 
-666 KRDIADK
+666 
-673 AYGVS
+673 
-678 KYRDYDRISIISAT
+678 
-692 PTGNKKD
+692 
-699 MVCFYV
+699 
-705 DNPEHLYLT
+705 
-714 NDYIVT
+714 
-720 HNTFV
+720 
-725 QKSVIELADEL
+725 
-736 GLSYALLSP
+736 LSYALLAP

-753 KESTGREAYTIH
+753 KNYTGREAYTIH

-903 SSGHTVE
+903 GSGHAVE
-910 EIGVLTP
+910 DIGVLTP

-989 CGTIIVVNENS
+989 CGTIIAVNENS

-1113 ETDVLAENTLEL
+1113 DTDVLAEKALEL

>member
-101 TENQYVSISRVYSAD
+101 TENQYVSISRAYSAE
-116 EDKIIDIITNDE
+116 EDKIVDIITNDE

-259 KPEIEAVMDE
+259 RPEIEAVMDE
-269 ENENVFCYGDR
+269 ENENVFCYDDR

-331 DQQKEFLYDINKTN
+331 DQQREFLYDINKTN
-345 LMFLIGNAGSGKA
+345 LMFLIGNAGSGKSFL
-358 QPVDTVIPTPE
+358 QKVVINIAE
-369 GYRKMGDIKVGD
+369 
-381 FVFDREGNPTEV
+381 E
-393 LGVYPQGKIDEYE
+393 
-406 VTLSDGRKTYSND
+406 
-419 EHLWSYYTSRGN
+419 
-431 LKTKSL
+431 
-437 REMIDIGI
+437 
-445 INEQIDKRTGRVRRN
+445 
-460 SRFKIPT
+460 
-467 NGLVKF
+467 
-473 NNKSY
+473 
-478 DLEVDPYVLGSFI
+478 LE
-491 GDGSLTSKNL
+491 
-501 TLCSNDEFVVKK
+501 
-513 VSKILGFDYFK
+513 
-524 ASGDNYNWNFRYKNP
+524 
-539 KRYKGGNN
+539 
-547 QSIARYTVF
+547 
-556 TEDVFPK
+556 
-563 SMMNISLEKNI
+563 
-574 PVEYKLSSSESRFK
+574 
-588 LLQGLFDTDGSIMR
+588 
-602 SKGRYSVS
+602 
-610 YSTASKTLACDIQE
+610 
-624 LLRSLGMNGTIY
+624 
-636 EDVRD
+636 
-641 GRNTVYEISVLIE
+641 
-654 NDKKKELFTLPR
+654 
-666 KRDIADK
+666 
-673 AYGVS
+673 
-678 KYRDYDRISIISAT
+678 
-692 PTGNKKD
+692 
-699 MVCFYV
+699 
-705 DNPEHLYLT
+705 
-714 NDYIVT
+714 
-720 HNTFV
+720 
-725 QKSVIELADEL
+725 
-736 GLSYALLSP
+736 LSYALLAP

-753 KESTGREAYTIH
+753 KNYTGREAYTIH

-774 EVESI
+774 EVDSI

-945 DEHTF
+945 EEHTF

-989 CGTIIVVNENS
+989 CGTIIAVNENS

>member
-1 MNTIRVKIVPNRE
+1 MDTIRVKIVPNRE

-28 DVREADGEVEYNNYG
+28 DVREADGEVECNDYG

-101 TENQYVSISRVYSAD
+101 TENQYASISRVYSGE

-140 TYNSLKEKVKLNM
+140 TYNSLKVKVKLNM

-159 AYFSE
+159 SYFSE

-269 ENENVFCYGDR
+269 ENENVFCYNDR

-331 DQQKEFLYDINKTN
+331 DQQREFLYDINKTN
-345 LMFLIGNAGSGKA
+345 LMFLIGNAGSGKSFL
-358 QPVDTVIPTPE
+358 QKVVI
-369 GYRKMGDIKVGD
+369 
-381 FVFDREGNPTEV
+381 N
-393 LGVYPQGKIDEYE
+393 
-406 VTLSDGRKTYSND
+406 
-419 EHLWSYYTSRGN
+419 
-431 LKTKSL
+431 
-437 REMIDIGI
+437 
-445 INEQIDKRTGRVRRN
+445 
-460 SRFKIPT
+460 
-467 NGLVKF
+467 
-473 NNKSY
+473 
-478 DLEVDPYVLGSFI
+478 
-491 GDGSLTSKNL
+491 
-501 TLCSNDEFVVKK
+501 
-513 VSKILGFDYFK
+513 
-524 ASGDNYNWNFRYKNP
+524 
-539 KRYKGGNN
+539 
-547 QSIARYTVF
+547 IA
-556 TEDVFPK
+556 E
-563 SMMNISLEKNI
+563 
-574 PVEYKLSSSESRFK
+574 
-588 LLQGLFDTDGSIMR
+588 
-602 SKGRYSVS
+602 
-610 YSTASKTLACDIQE
+610 E
-624 LLRSLGMNGTIY
+624 L
-636 EDVRD
+636 D
-641 GRNTVYEISVLIE
+641 
-654 NDKKKELFTLPR
+654 
-666 KRDIADK
+666 
-673 AYGVS
+673 
-678 KYRDYDRISIISAT
+678 
-692 PTGNKKD
+692 
-699 MVCFYV
+699 
-705 DNPEHLYLT
+705 
-714 NDYIVT
+714 
-720 HNTFV
+720 
-725 QKSVIELADEL
+725 
-736 GLSYALLSP
+736 LSYALLAP

-753 KESTGREAYTIH
+753 KNYTGREAYTIH

-779 PEDIIL
+779 PEDIVL

-871 VNNQRLGNNFEFRHM
+871 VKSQRLGNNFEFRHM
-886 MKEQIVD
+886 MKEKIVD
-893 NLLESYEKML
+893 SLLESYEKML
-903 SSGHTVE
+903 GSGYTVE

-931 IQERVNPQGGTYLK
+931 IQERVNPQGGKYLK

-989 CGTIIVVNENS
+989 CGTIIAVNENS

-1047 SSATYQ
+1047 GSATYQ

-1069 LGVFGQARTYNR
+1069 LGVFGQAKTYNR
-1081 ALHKLASFSRNSFL
+1081 ALYKLASFSRNSFL

-1101 SYKIIEDSEGEI
+1101 SYKIIENLEDEI
-1113 ETDVLAENTLEL
+1113 DTNVLAENTLEL
-1125 LRSEGNFS
+1125 LRSESNFS

>member
-101 TENQYVSISRVYSAD
+101 TENQYVSISRAYSAE

-259 KPEIEAVMDE
+259 RPEIEAVMDE
-269 ENENVFCYGDR
+269 ENENVFCYDDR

-331 DQQKEFLYDINKTN
+331 DQQREFLYDINKTN
-345 LMFLIGNAGSGKA
+345 LMFLIGNAGSGKSFL
-358 QPVDTVIPTPE
+358 Q
-369 GYRKMGDIKVGD
+369 KV
-381 FVFDREGNPTEV
+381 V
-393 LGVYPQGKIDEYE
+393 
-406 VTLSDGRKTYSND
+406 
-419 EHLWSYYTSRGN
+419 
-431 LKTKSL
+431 
-437 REMIDIGI
+437 IDIA
-445 INEQIDKRTGRVRRN
+445 E
-460 SRFKIPT
+460 
-467 NGLVKF
+467 
-473 NNKSY
+473 
-478 DLEVDPYVLGSFI
+478 
-491 GDGSLTSKNL
+491 
-501 TLCSNDEFVVKK
+501 
-513 VSKILGFDYFK
+513 
-524 ASGDNYNWNFRYKNP
+524 
-539 KRYKGGNN
+539 
-547 QSIARYTVF
+547 
-556 TEDVFPK
+556 
-563 SMMNISLEKNI
+563 
-574 PVEYKLSSSESRFK
+574 
-588 LLQGLFDTDGSIMR
+588 
-602 SKGRYSVS
+602 
-610 YSTASKTLACDIQE
+610 
-624 LLRSLGMNGTIY
+624 
-636 EDVRD
+636 
-641 GRNTVYEISVLIE
+641 
-654 NDKKKELFTLPR
+654 
-666 KRDIADK
+666 
-673 AYGVS
+673 
-678 KYRDYDRISIISAT
+678 
-692 PTGNKKD
+692 
-699 MVCFYV
+699 
-705 DNPEHLYLT
+705 
-714 NDYIVT
+714 
-720 HNTFV
+720 
-725 QKSVIELADEL
+725 EL
-736 GLSYALLSP
+736 GLSYALLAP

-753 KESTGREAYTIH
+753 KNYTGREAYTIH

-835 KTPMVKLDK
+835 KTPMVKLNK

-945 DEHTF
+945 EEHTF

-989 CGTIIVVNENS
+989 CGTIIAVNENS

>member
-101 TENQYVSISRVYSAD
+101 TENQYVSISRAYSAE

-259 KPEIEAVMDE
+259 RPEIEAVMDE
-269 ENENVFCYGDR
+269 ENENVFCYDDR

-321 FEDKNKVTLS
+321 FEDKNKLTLS
-331 DQQKEFLYDINKTN
+331 DQQREFLYDINKTN
-345 LMFLIGNAGSGKA
+345 LMFLIGNAGSGKSFL
-358 QPVDTVIPTPE
+358 Q
-369 GYRKMGDIKVGD
+369 KV
-381 FVFDREGNPTEV
+381 V
-393 LGVYPQGKIDEYE
+393 
-406 VTLSDGRKTYSND
+406 
-419 EHLWSYYTSRGN
+419 
-431 LKTKSL
+431 
-437 REMIDIGI
+437 IDIA
-445 INEQIDKRTGRVRRN
+445 E
-460 SRFKIPT
+460 
-467 NGLVKF
+467 
-473 NNKSY
+473 
-478 DLEVDPYVLGSFI
+478 
-491 GDGSLTSKNL
+491 
-501 TLCSNDEFVVKK
+501 
-513 VSKILGFDYFK
+513 
-524 ASGDNYNWNFRYKNP
+524 
-539 KRYKGGNN
+539 
-547 QSIARYTVF
+547 
-556 TEDVFPK
+556 
-563 SMMNISLEKNI
+563 
-574 PVEYKLSSSESRFK
+574 
-588 LLQGLFDTDGSIMR
+588 
-602 SKGRYSVS
+602 
-610 YSTASKTLACDIQE
+610 
-624 LLRSLGMNGTIY
+624 
-636 EDVRD
+636 
-641 GRNTVYEISVLIE
+641 
-654 NDKKKELFTLPR
+654 
-666 KRDIADK
+666 
-673 AYGVS
+673 
-678 KYRDYDRISIISAT
+678 
-692 PTGNKKD
+692 
-699 MVCFYV
+699 
-705 DNPEHLYLT
+705 
-714 NDYIVT
+714 
-720 HNTFV
+720 
-725 QKSVIELADEL
+725 EL
-736 GLSYALLSP
+736 GLSYALLAP

-753 KESTGREAYTIH
+753 KNYTGREAYTIH

-871 VNNQRLGNNFEFRHM
+871 INNQRLGNNFEFRHM
-886 MKEQIVD
+886 MKEKIVD

-931 IQERVNPQGGTYLK
+931 IQERVNPQGGKYLK

-989 CGTIIVVNENS
+989 CGTIIAVNENS